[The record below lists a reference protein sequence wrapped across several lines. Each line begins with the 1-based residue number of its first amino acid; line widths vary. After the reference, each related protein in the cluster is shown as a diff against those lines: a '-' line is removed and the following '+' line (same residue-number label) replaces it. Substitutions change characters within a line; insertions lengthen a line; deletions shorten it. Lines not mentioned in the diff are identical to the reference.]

1 MEETKIMESGEA
13 IEAVEEIA
21 KTSGKGWKIV
31 AGFGLT
37 AIVGVLAYR
46 YAYKPIMRNIKEKK
60 ESRKTSIVEIVRE
73 DHDDSDITE
82 TTEE

>member
-1 MEETKIMESGEA
+1 MDETKIMESEEA

-21 KTSGKGWKIV
+21 KTSGKGWKIA

-46 YAYKPIMRNIKEKK
+46 YAYKPIMRKIKEKK
-60 ESRKTSIVEIVRE
+60 KSQQASTIEIVRNDYDDPE
-73 DHDDSDITE
+73 DRLM
-82 TTEE
+82 EE